1 MARIAIDI
9 DDTLTDT
16 SASIRKCVEE
26 YASDYEDGHI
36 LTERKD
42 TIIRGFFDHDVIVQ
56 FFLDHGKELAN
67 NAEVREDAKEVIE
80 KLRQE
85 GHEIIFLTA
94 RSNQYYTDAHKF
106 CEDYLNRKNVQYDKI
121 ITGKTFKV
129 VTCKK
134 ENIDVMIDD
143 GVDTCAD
150 LNKAGIKAL
159 LYTTPINKKR
169 NVISPR
175 VNSWEEVYKEV
186 KLYLKEIGK

>member
-26 YASDYEDGHI
+26 YANDYEDGHI

-106 CEDYLNRKNVQYDKI
+106 CEDYLNRKNVPFDKI
-121 ITGKTFKV
+121 ITGVICDMHQFPTRFKLTPYTFM
-129 VTCKK
+129 
-134 ENIDVMIDD
+134 NLFLHM
-143 GVDTCAD
+143 
-150 LNKAGIKAL
+150 
-159 LYTTPINKKR
+159 R
-169 NVISPR
+169 
-175 VNSWEEVYKEV
+175 
-186 KLYLKEIGK
+186 